1 MGGIF
6 AKSSNMNGNRM
17 GTMEEKDT
25 MYEKQLVL
33 MPHLPEEIIIQ
44 ILSRLSPR
52 YLLKF
57 RCVSKPWSVLFNNP
71 KLVDMIKNHF
81 IIMVRYGKDMYSID
95 NESLSTSSSLLDDI
109 DSRIEKIHCPVV
121 DNYFMINF
129 VACCNGLF
137 CIRTAKCHDF
147 SLWNPSNGDYKRIPS
162 APDQFQVDK
171 HSMST
176 LIGCGLGYDS
186 ESDDYKFVCIISN
199 LTLNQ
204 SEAKI
209 YSLRSNLWKP
219 IQQIS
224 YVLSPQ
230 THKYGVF
237 CNGALHW
244 LSSSSPTALIALHM
258 TDELIRV
265 ISPPENPNF
274 EHIGDTACID
284 VLDGCLGMLY
294 CNVDLGFEVWLMKD
308 YGKKESWTKFYSISK
323 LAISLEMGRFGRL
336 RRIKCL
342 KTGEILLEIY
352 HHSIIGGTREA
363 LVLYDPKNET
373 SKFLK
378 HDKDKWSSSSLSFHS
393 YVKSSVSVS
402 TKH

>member
-17 GTMEEKDT
+17 GTMEEKET
-25 MYEKQLVL
+25 MNEKQLVL

-57 RCVSKPWSVLFNNP
+57 R
-71 KLVDMIKNHF
+71 
-81 IIMVRYGKDMYSID
+81 YGKDMYSID

-109 DSRIEKIHCPVV
+109 DSR
-121 DNYFMINF
+121 
-129 VACCNGLF
+129 
-137 CIRTAKCHDF
+137 
-147 SLWNPSNGDYKRIPS
+147 
-162 APDQFQVDK
+162 
-171 HSMST
+171 
-176 LIGCGLGYDS
+176 CGLGYDS
-186 ESDDYKFVCIISN
+186 VSDDYKFVCIISN

-230 THKYGVF
+230 SHKYGVF

-244 LSSSSPTALIALHM
+244 LSSSLPKALIALHM
-258 TDELIRV
+258 TEELIRV

-352 HHSIIGGTREA
+352 HHSMNGGTREA
-363 LVLYDPKNET
+363 LVLNDPKNET

-378 HDKDKWSSSSLSFHS
+378 HDKDKLSSSSLSFHS